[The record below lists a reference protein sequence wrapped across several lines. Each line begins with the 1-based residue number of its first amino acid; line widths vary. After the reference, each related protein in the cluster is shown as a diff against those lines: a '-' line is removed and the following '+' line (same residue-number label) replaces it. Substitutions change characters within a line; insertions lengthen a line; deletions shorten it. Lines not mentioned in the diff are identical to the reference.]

1 MKFDD
6 LDPKRDDD
14 FRRLGP
20 ETEAKHEAPAAPH
33 GEPDEETDEQDD
45 THYGLSD
52 DAINGIWA
60 AVHADDWLTVE
71 HEVLDLEPADI
82 AQLLEKSSQAD
93 ALEMVKHLHGA
104 LDSEVYAYL
113 NPERLKLL
121 FDVLAPREIG
131 AIIAD
136 LDTDDAIRL
145 LEGRDADERRE
156 VLRHVNDK
164 ISALVEEGLT
174 FPEESAGRLMHRAVV
189 AVPQFWTVGKAW
201 DYIQALGD
209 ELPEQ
214 LYDIFI
220 VDPRHRV
227 VGQVAIGQIL
237 RASRLHKISDIAN
250 ESVHVVTTDTD
261 QEEVA
266 ALFKRVTLTSVPV
279 IDDNER
285 LIGVITVDDIVSVI
299 EEVASEDLLH
309 LGGVEKDDLSQSTMT
324 TAFSRFKWLFV
335 NLLTAFLASS
345 VVGEFQDALQKIVA
359 LAVLMPIVAGMGGN
373 AGTQTLTVAVRALAT
388 KELSSANYWRVTLK
402 ETLVGMMNG
411 TAFASIVGLFAWLRF
426 HDPRLG
432 LVIASAMILNFTC
445 AGLAGTLI
453 PIGLDKMKIDP
464 AIASSVFLTTVTD
477 CLGFLSFLGLAT
489 LFLLGH

>member
-6 LDPKRDDD
+6 LDPKTDDPNGLLHPPENGGAARRDHDDEDEDDD
-14 FRRLGP
+14 
-20 ETEAKHEAPAAPH
+20 
-33 GEPDEETDEQDD
+33 
-45 THYGLSD
+45 HYGLSD
-52 DAINGIWA
+52 ETINGILA
-60 AVHADDWLTVE
+60 AVHTEDWLTVE
-71 HEVLDLEPADI
+71 QEVLDLEPADI

-113 NPERLKLL
+113 NHERLKIL

-145 LEGRDADERRE
+145 LEDRDQDQRRE
-156 VLRHVNDK
+156 ILRHVSTQ
-164 ISALVEEGLT
+164 ISTLVEEGLT
-174 FPEESAGRLMHRAVV
+174 FPEESAGRLMQRTVV

-227 VGQVAIGQIL
+227 IGQVAIGQLL
-237 RASRLHKISDIAN
+237 RASRLHKISEIAN
-250 ESVHVVTTDTD
+250 ENVHVVSVDTD

-279 IDDNER
+279 IDDTER
-285 LIGVITVDDIVSVI
+285 LIGMITIDDIVAVV
-299 EEVASEDLLH
+299 EEEASEDLLR
-309 LGGVEKDDLSQSTMT
+309 LGGVESDDLAQSTWA

-335 NLLTAFLASS
+335 NLITAILASA
-345 VVGEFQDALQKIVA
+345 VVGQFEEALQKVVA

-388 KELSSANYWRVTLK
+388 KELSSANYWRVTMK
-402 ETLVGMMNG
+402 ETLVGVLNG
-411 TAFASIVGLFAWLRF
+411 LAFAVIMGIVAWLWF
-426 HDPRLG
+426 KDPKLG
-432 LVIASAMILNFTC
+432 AVIAGAMLTNLFF

-453 PIGLDKMKIDP
+453 PIGLNRMNIDP
-464 AIASSVFLTTVTD
+464 AISSAVFLTTVTD
-477 CLGFLSFLGLAT
+477 CIGFLSFLGLAT
-489 LFLLGH
+489 LFLMPA